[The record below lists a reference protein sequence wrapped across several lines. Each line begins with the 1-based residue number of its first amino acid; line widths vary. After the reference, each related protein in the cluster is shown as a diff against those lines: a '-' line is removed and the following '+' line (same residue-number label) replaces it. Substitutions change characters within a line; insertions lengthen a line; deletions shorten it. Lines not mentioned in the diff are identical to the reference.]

1 MKTIVSIPE
10 AKLLLASLRSVGY
23 SEEAAV
29 ADIIDNCISAN
40 ANEIE
45 ISFSW
50 DNKTIIIRDNGIGM
64 SQKELYENMRIGSS
78 NPDSKRDTNDLGRF
92 GMGMKTA
99 AFSLGKRLTVI
110 SKKDGILCNAT
121 WDLDQISEIGW
132 QLIVV
137 DDNQLIIPEE
147 LNKSENGTAVIIENL
162 DRIIDTNDLVKAK
175 KHFYSV
181 VRRVEKH
188 IGLVFHRFMTED
200 SLIIKINDNIIKPW
214 DPFITDNKA
223 TQELP
228 EEFILSDDG
237 EKEVLIQPFVLPHK
251 TKFDSDTD
259 YQNAGGPK
267 GWNYHQGVYLYR
279 NRRLIIC
286 GTWFDFIKKEPAYN
300 LARIRV
306 DISSDSD
313 ADWKIDIKKSSA
325 TLPIYARDSLESI
338 IENTTERSAK
348 VYNSR
353 GVYSKSGV
361 SSPNLNYVW
370 EQRKRNGKYSFYIN
384 KKHKLLEDI
393 RKQLDDNGKTSLN
406 AYLSLV
412 ENFAPFMQSGITDT
426 IQTAK
431 PTETSLETEVQ
442 IAEIKE
448 FIELFIKSG
457 FTKKEI
463 QDTLLDMPTYR
474 HLKDIIVKLVEEI

>member
-267 GWNYHQGVYLYR
+267 GMEL
-279 NRRLIIC
+279 
-286 GTWFDFIKKEPAYN
+286 
-300 LARIRV
+300 
-306 DISSDSD
+306 
-313 ADWKIDIKKSSA
+313 
-325 TLPIYARDSLESI
+325 
-338 IENTTERSAK
+338 
-348 VYNSR
+348 
-353 GVYSKSGV
+353 
-361 SSPNLNYVW
+361 SP
-370 EQRKRNGKYSFYIN
+370 RC
-384 KKHKLLEDI
+384 
-393 RKQLDDNGKTSLN
+393 
-406 AYLSLV
+406 
-412 ENFAPFMQSGITDT
+412 
-426 IQTAK
+426 
-431 PTETSLETEVQ
+431 
-442 IAEIKE
+442 
-448 FIELFIKSG
+448 LFI
-457 FTKKEI
+457 
-463 QDTLLDMPTYR
+463 
-474 HLKDIIVKLVEEI
+474 